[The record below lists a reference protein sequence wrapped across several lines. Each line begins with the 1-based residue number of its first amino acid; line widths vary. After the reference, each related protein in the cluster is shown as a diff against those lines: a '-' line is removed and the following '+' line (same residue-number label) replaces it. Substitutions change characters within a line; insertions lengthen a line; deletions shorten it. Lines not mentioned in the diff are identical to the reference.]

1 MKKQTKD
8 KKEPSSAKPGKE
20 KKVQEEVT
28 NTIPVNNLFED
39 EEFPGYPHYPGKED
53 IMDQRNNMEKKEL
66 SEENFSQQRLPG
78 TPKKPVSIKTENN
91 SADAGLTEGLEDS
104 DTEEEMEADTEETD
118 VTRDDLIALGS
129 DELNADEGD
138 DDLLRKR
145 PVPVDMAGD
154 DLDIPGSE
162 LDDEEEMIGEE
173 DEENNSYSIGGDR
186 HDDLEENGTD
196 DSEERI

>member
-1 MKKQTKD
+1 MKKQTKN
-8 KKEPSSAKPGKE
+8 EPGTAKPME
-20 KKVQEEVT
+20 ERKVQEEAT

-78 TPKKPVSIKTENN
+78 APKKPVSIKNENN
-91 SADAGLTEGLEDS
+91 SAEPGKVGLEDS
-104 DTEEEMEADTEETD
+104 ETEEEIDADTEDTD

-138 DDLLRKR
+138 DELLRKR
-145 PVPVDMAGD
+145 SVPVDMAGD